1 MDLLTATGIGAA
13 GFAAGAVNAIA
24 GGGSLLTF
32 PVLLAAGLPSISANV
47 TNTVGIVPGTVGG
60 SIGYRA
66 ELRGQWQRVV
76 RLAVPGLLGGVLGGT
91 VLLVTPASVFDAVVP
106 VLVAGACFLLLG
118 QPRLARRIQSRRPTG
133 TAPDAARTTS
143 GAADTA
149 PDAARTTSDA
159 AATASDPARPG
170 KPALSGG
177 PALWTGVLFVGVYAG
192 YFGAAAGVMFLALF
206 GLLLDDTLQRA
217 NALKGVLA
225 GVINAV
231 AALLFA
237 VFGPVEWAAAVALGL
252 GTLAGGRVGAGIARR
267 IPDRP
272 LRLGVACAGL
282 VIAAILAYPAAS

>member
-1 MDLLTATGIGAA
+1 MDLVTATGIGAA

-32 PVLLAAGLPSISANV
+32 PVLLAAGLPSVSANV

-76 RLAVPGLLGGVLGGT
+76 RLAVPGVLGGVLGGV

-118 QPRLARRIQSRRPTG
+118 QPRLARRIQRRRAVP
-133 TAPDAARTTS
+133 
-143 GAADTA
+143 
-149 PDAARTTSDA
+149 TTSDA
-159 AATASDPARPG
+159 GGATSDAGRPG
-170 KPALSGG
+170 RARSGG
-177 PALWTGVLFVGVYAG
+177 PALWSGVLFVGVYAG

-237 VFGPVEWAAAVALGL
+237 AFGPVEWAAAVALGL
-252 GTLAGGRVGAGIARR
+252 GTIVGGRVGAGIARR

-272 LRLGVACAGL
+272 LRLGVAFGGL
-282 VIAAILAYPAAS
+282 VIAAILAYRAAS